1 MNETANRMMM
11 ITTRHSLRRL
21 SASETDMEFYSS
33 RWLIAYCG
41 CRADTM
47 SENAAQTR
55 IKFTS
60 LRVKLQTL
68 VDIEIIF
75 WSFTEKKY
83 PAENFS
89 KAISAATPKHY
100 KLLLCEKP
108 ILKGIGLQPL
118 VATLAAQSSNYS
130 HA

>member
-1 MNETANRMMM
+1 
-11 ITTRHSLRRL
+11 
-21 SASETDMEFYSS
+21 
-33 RWLIAYCG
+33 
-41 CRADTM
+41 M

-60 LRVKLQTL
+60 LQVKLQTL

-75 WSFTEKKY
+75 WSFTAKKKY